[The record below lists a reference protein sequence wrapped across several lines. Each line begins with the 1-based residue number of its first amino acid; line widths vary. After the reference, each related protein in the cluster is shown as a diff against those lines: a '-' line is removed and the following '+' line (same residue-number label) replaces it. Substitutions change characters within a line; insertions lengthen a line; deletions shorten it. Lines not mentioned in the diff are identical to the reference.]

1 MKEDKQ
7 QNILYQYQI
16 VIAAFPIF
24 HTCLEQKWD
33 KCVQMYH
40 NLDYVNGTC
49 NKEQKQFKSSTH
61 AKKKS
66 PAHLAV
72 KTYHSMTYSL
82 QEVKMSSQSFL

>member
-1 MKEDKQ
+1 M
-7 QNILYQYQI
+7 
-16 VIAAFPIF
+16 
-24 HTCLEQKWD
+24 LEQKWD

-40 NLDYVNGTC
+40 NLDYENVTC
-49 NKEQKQFKSSTH
+49 NKHDKEQKQFKSSTH

-66 PAHLAV
+66 SAHLAV